1 MTEFKT
7 GETPRNGPNTAGEG
21 GARTWSCWLVCLM
34 RNLRK
39 LNREHFRMR
48 MRSKEPS
55 PKWAAG
61 ERPPG
66 HRGQAQHMFM
76 ALTARNF
83 PPTTFH
89 SSISSRAGGSIADR
103 TSGAGG
109 RGRERGQ
116 GSVRAPP
123 WCGRAFS
130 PDADAVPPLSSMQG
144 TSTVEMGP
152 TAVPRVPPPRK
163 AELWHVSSL
172 PRGLL
177 DSDSEQGSPSLAR
190 QGVCGL

>member
-39 LNREHFRMR
+39 LNREHFRMK

-130 PDADAVPPLSSMQG
+130 PDADAVPPVFNARDIHRGNGADCCAKGPPPPEGRAVARVLPPVG
-144 TSTVEMGP
+144 TSGQRFRT
-152 TAVPRVPPPRK
+152 
-163 AELWHVSSL
+163 
-172 PRGLL
+172 
-177 DSDSEQGSPSLAR
+177 
-190 QGVCGL
+190 GVT